1 MAWIFHARV
10 RAQMNATPPE
20 ANSEYSRGP
29 ERSERDSPLRFSA
42 SRRRGAASSQGS
54 GASATRGFSGAIL
67 AGGLLGALLLL
78 VAEFTPL
85 FDISTGAGGS
95 PVKSVGTGSHHAYA
109 MVPIALLAAALAYG
123 VWRVGSR
130 PALLSIGLLAVISL
144 LISLLGDLPDAH
156 TSGLIT
162 GSGGHYV
169 TASSNP
175 SAGLYLETLG
185 GVVLLITCVCGFLLL
200 GPPPRPARRAGV
212 SAS

>member
-1 MAWIFHARV
+1 
-10 RAQMNATPPE
+10 MNATPPE

-29 ERSERDSPLRFSA
+29 ERSERDSPPRFLA
-42 SRRRGAASSQGS
+42 PRRRGAASSQGS
-54 GASATRGFSGAIL
+54 GAAAGRAFSGAIL

-85 FDISTGAGGS
+85 FAVSTSAAGS

-109 MVPIALLAAALAYG
+109 MVPIALLAGVLAYG

-130 PALLSIGLLAVISL
+130 PALLSIGLLAVIAL

-162 GSGGHYV
+162 SSGGHYV
-169 TASSNP
+169 SASSSP
-175 SAGLYLETLG
+175 GAGLYLETLG

-200 GPPPRPARRAGV
+200 GPPPRPARRPPM

>member
-1 MAWIFHARV
+1 
-10 RAQMNATPPE
+10 MNATPPE

-29 ERSERDSPLRFSA
+29 ERSEGHSPRQLSFLRKA
-42 SRRRGAASSQGS
+42 GAAFSEGS
-54 GASATRGFSGAIL
+54 GAPAGRRFSHAIL

-85 FDISTGAGGS
+85 FEVSTAAAS
-95 PVKSVGTGSHHAYA
+95 APVKSVGTGSHHAYA
-109 MVPIALLAAALAYG
+109 LVPIALLAGVLAYG

-130 PALLSIGLLAVISL
+130 PALLAIGLLAVIAL
-144 LISLLGDLPDAH
+144 LIGLLGDLPDAH

-162 GSGGHYV
+162 AAGGHYV
-169 TASSNP
+169 TASSSP

-200 GPPPRPARRAGV
+200 GPPSRQARGARV